1 MSHSLLPRI
10 AARLSAP
17 DDPPD
22 HALLDRFAA
31 DRDADAFALLVARHG
46 PMVLAVCR
54 RVLGN
59 APDAD
64 DAFQAAFL
72 VLVRRAGDVRHQ
84 DRLTGWLYGVAY
96 RTATE
101 ARRLRARRVSRE
113 TPTGEVPDVPV
124 EPASPDADL
133 PAVVERELAALPDH
147 YRLAVALCDL
157 HGRPR
162 ADAAALLGIPEGTL
176 SSRLNAGRKL
186 LASRLARCGYG
197 LAAVG
202 TVGGSASAAPGPLI
216 DAAVR
221 AAVEFP
227 SPDVSSIT
235 EGVVH
240 TMSAKRKL
248 LGWAVACAVAAGAVG
263 TTAVFAA
270 GATSDR
276 PNADRLIANKAN
288 ENKDEPGAK
297 KVADATPVVVKTV
310 PAAGAED
317 VDPAT
322 KEVSVTFSKPMN
334 DKSWTWAQDLGRGKD
349 LPSGDSKP
357 AFDQDKK
364 TCTLAVKLEPET
376 TYAVWL
382 NGGKFMS
389 FVDADGTPSLPYLL
403 VFRTGKAK

>member
-1 MSHSLLPRI
+1 MPNTLLPRI

-22 HALLDRFAA
+22 SALLGRFAA

-72 VLVRRAGDVRHQ
+72 VLVRRAGEVQRR
-84 DRLTGWLYGVAY
+84 DRLTGWLYVVAY

-113 TPTGEVPDVPV
+113 TPTGEVPDVPA
-124 EPASPDADL
+124 EPAAPDADL
-133 PAVVERELAALPDH
+133 PAIVERELAALPDH

-157 HGRPR
+157 DGRSR
-162 ADAAALLGIPEGTL
+162 ADVAVALGIPEGTL

-202 TVGGSASAAPGPLI
+202 AAGGSATAIPGPLV

-221 AAVEFP
+221 TAVGTA
-227 SPDVSSIT
+227 SPDIASVT
-235 EGVVH
+235 EGVLH
-240 TMSAKRKL
+240 TMSTKRKL
-248 LGWAVACAVAAGAVG
+248 LGWAVACLFVAGAVG
-263 TTAVFAA
+263 TTAVLA
-270 GATSDR
+270 GGTTSPR
-276 PNADRLIANKAN
+276 PDDGKLIARKVN
-288 ENKDEPGAK
+288 ENKDDAGAK
-297 KVADATPVVVKTV
+297 KVADAPPVVVKTV
-310 PAAGAED
+310 PAAGSEN
-317 VDPAT
+317 VDPGL
-322 KEVSVTFSKPMN
+322 KEVSVTFSKAMT
-334 DKSWTWAQDLGRGKD
+334 DGSWTWATDQGRGAA
-349 LPSGDSKP
+349 LPSGDNKP
-357 AFDQDKK
+357 AFDKDKK
-364 TCTLAVKLEPET
+364 TCTLAVKLEPDT

-382 NGGKFMS
+382 NGGRFMS

>member
-1 MSHSLLPRI
+1 MTHTLLPRI

-22 HALLDRFAA
+22 HALLGRFAA

-46 PMVLAVCR
+46 PMVLGVCR

-72 VLVRRAGDVRHQ
+72 VLVRRAGDVQRQ

-113 TPTGEVPDVPV
+113 TPTGEMPDVPV
-124 EPASPDADL
+124 EPAVPDADL

-157 HGRPR
+157 HGCPR
-162 ADAAALLGIPEGTL
+162 ADAAAALGIPEGTL

-197 LAAVG
+197 LVVVG
-202 TVGGSASAAPGPLI
+202 AVGGSASAVPGPLV

-221 AAVEFP
+221 TATGPVA
-227 SPDVSSIT
+227 SNIASIT
-235 EGVVH
+235 EGVLH
-240 TMSAKRKL
+240 IMTAKRKL
-248 LGWAVACAVAAGAVG
+248 LGWAVAGVIMAGAVG
-263 TTAVFAA
+263 TTAVFA
-270 GATSDR
+270 GGTTSPR
-276 PNADRLIANKAN
+276 PDDGKLIAKKGH
-288 ENKDEPGAK
+288 ENKDEPGAL
-297 KVADATPVVVKTV
+297 KVADAPPVVVKTV
-310 PAAGAED
+310 PAAGAEG

-322 KEVSVTFSKPMN
+322 KEVSVTFSKAMT
-334 DKSWTWAQDLGRGKD
+334 DGSWTWATDKGRGVE
-349 LPSGDSKP
+349 LPSGENKP
-357 AFDQDKK
+357 AFDKDKK
-364 TCTLAVKLEPET
+364 TCTLAVKLEPDT

-389 FVDADGTPSLPYLL
+389 FVDAAGTPSLPYLL

>member
-1 MSHSLLPRI
+1 MPNTLLPRI

-22 HALLDRFAA
+22 HALLGRFTA

-46 PMVLAVCR
+46 PMVLGVCR

-64 DAFQAAFL
+64 DAFQASFL
-72 VLVRRAGDVRHQ
+72 VLVRRAGDVQRT

-101 ARRLRARRVSRE
+101 ARRLRARRASRE
-113 TPTGEVPDVPV
+113 TPTGEMPEVPV
-124 EPASPDADL
+124 EAGTPDAEL
-133 PAVVERELAALPDH
+133 PGIVERELAALPDH

-157 HGRPR
+157 HGHPR
-162 ADAAALLGIPEGTL
+162 ADAAAALGIPEGTL

-186 LASRLARCGYG
+186 LASRLARYGYG
-197 LAAVG
+197 LVAVG
-202 TVGGSASAAPGPLI
+202 AVGGTASAVPGPLV

-221 AAVEFP
+221 TATGSA
-227 SPDVSSIT
+227 SPDIASIT
-235 EGVVH
+235 EGVLH

-248 LGWAVACAVAAGAVG
+248 VGWAVAGLIAVGAVG
-263 TTAVFAA
+263 TTAVFA
-270 GATSDR
+270 GGSTSPR
-276 PNADRLIANKAN
+276 PDSDKLIARKVN
-288 ENKDEPGAK
+288 ENKDDAGAK
-297 KVADATPVVVKTV
+297 KVADAPPVVVKTV
-310 PAAGAED
+310 PAAGSED
-317 VDPAT
+317 VDPGL
-322 KEVSVTFSKPMN
+322 KEVSVTFSKAMT
-334 DKSWTWAQDLGRGKD
+334 DGSWSWATDLGRGKD
-349 LPSGDSKP
+349 LPSGDNRPS
-357 AFDQDKK
+357 FDKDKK
-364 TCTLAVKLEPET
+364 TCTLAVKLEPDT

>member
-1 MSHSLLPRI
+1 MPNTLLTRI

-22 HALLDRFAA
+22 SALLGRFAA

-46 PMVLAVCR
+46 PMVLGVCR

-72 VLVRRAGDVRHQ
+72 VLVRRAGDVQRQ

-96 RTATE
+96 RTAVE

-113 TPTGEVPDVPV
+113 TPTGEVPEMPV
-124 EPASPDADL
+124 EAAAQDVEL
-133 PAVVERELAALPDH
+133 PAVVERELAALPAH

-157 HGRPR
+157 HGHPR
-162 ADAAALLGIPEGTL
+162 ADAAVALGIPEGTL

-186 LASRLARCGYG
+186 LAARLARCGYG

-202 TVGGSASAAPGPLI
+202 AVGGSASAVPGPLV

-221 AAVEFP
+221 TATEP
-227 SPDVSSIT
+227 VSTTIASIT
-235 EGVVH
+235 EGVLH

-248 LGWAVACAVAAGAVG
+248 LGWAVAGLIAAGAVG
-263 TTAVFAA
+263 ATAVFAGGTTA
-270 GATSDR
+270 PR
-276 PNADRLIANKAN
+276 PDSGKLIAKKAN
-288 ENKDEPGAK
+288 ENKDDAGAK
-297 KVADATPVVVKTV
+297 KVADAPPVVVKTV
-310 PAAGAED
+310 PAAGSEN
-317 VDPAT
+317 VDPGL
-322 KEVSVTFSKPMN
+322 KEVSVTFSKAMT
-334 DKSWTWAQDLGRGKD
+334 DGSWTWATDTGRGAA
-349 LPSGDSKP
+349 LPSGDNKP
-357 AFDQDKK
+357 AFDKDKK
-364 TCTLAVKLEPET
+364 TCALAVNLEPDT